1 MGVFAQRY
9 ANQFLREENAF
20 TERVNAITFFLMSI
34 NFTLIIL
41 KITQS
46 VELLSVGLILVYVSG
61 FFLFKIGLIKL
72 LGFILKT
79 KDLSKLAVFF
89 SMLFDRTLGF
99 ILFPL
104 VVLLY
109 FFSFEVSTIFLA
121 ISFVL
126 FLILVLSTIYTDL
139 FSAEAGMPQLDPKY
153 WASQAFWLILVFSVL
168 ASKSQK
174 VYSVE
179 YDSQADIKVFVVD
192 YESQADLSVFK
203 VEYSS
208 QAGKNDG
215 KWFFVE
221 YASQADKKIFFTAYA
236 SQADVLIYFVE
247 YSSQAKW
254 RKKEKL
260 HLFY

>member
-1 MGVFAQRY
+1 MALSKIIFNQDIFFVLLLVSFFLIALLKGLYWKHAKLLFMGVFAQRY

-61 FFLFKIGLIKL
+61 FFFFKIGLIKL

-109 FFSFEVSTIFLA
+109 FFSFEVSTIVLV

-126 FLILVLSTIYTDL
+126 FLILILMKL
-139 FSAEAGMPQLDPKY
+139 
-153 WASQAFWLILVFSVL
+153 FWLWKIGTNSFGLPQFYIFLYLCMLEIFPLLILAKGVF
-168 ASKSQK
+168 
-174 VYSVE
+174 Y
-179 YDSQADIKVFVVD
+179 
-192 YESQADLSVFK
+192 
-203 VEYSS
+203 
-208 QAGKNDG
+208 
-215 KWFFVE
+215 
-221 YASQADKKIFFTAYA
+221 
-236 SQADVLIYFVE
+236 
-247 YSSQAKW
+247 
-254 RKKEKL
+254 
-260 HLFY
+260 

>member
-20 TERVNAITFFLMSI
+20 TERVSAITFFLMSI

-46 VELLSVGLILVYVSG
+46 VELLSMGLTLVYVIG
-61 FFLFKIGLIKL
+61 FFLFKIALIKL

-109 FFSFEVSTIFLA
+109 FFSFEVSTIVLV

-126 FLILVLSTIYTDL
+126 FLILILMKL
-139 FSAEAGMPQLDPKY
+139 
-153 WASQAFWLILVFSVL
+153 FWLWKIGTNSFGLPQFYIFLYLCTLEIFPLLILGKGVF
-168 ASKSQK
+168 
-174 VYSVE
+174 Y
-179 YDSQADIKVFVVD
+179 
-192 YESQADLSVFK
+192 
-203 VEYSS
+203 
-208 QAGKNDG
+208 
-215 KWFFVE
+215 
-221 YASQADKKIFFTAYA
+221 
-236 SQADVLIYFVE
+236 
-247 YSSQAKW
+247 
-254 RKKEKL
+254 
-260 HLFY
+260 

>member
-1 MGVFAQRY
+1 LALSKIIFNQDIFFVLLLVSFFLIALLKGLYWKHAKLLFMGVFAQRY

-46 VELLSVGLILVYVSG
+46 VELLSVGLILVYVIS
-61 FFLFKIGLIKL
+61 FFLIKIALIKI

-109 FFSFEVSTIFLA
+109 FFSFEVSSIVLV

-126 FLILVLSTIYTDL
+126 FLILIQMKL
-139 FSAEAGMPQLDPKY
+139 
-153 WASQAFWLILVFSVL
+153 FWLWKIGTNSFGLPQFYIFLYLCTLEIFPLLILGKGVF
-168 ASKSQK
+168 
-174 VYSVE
+174 Y
-179 YDSQADIKVFVVD
+179 
-192 YESQADLSVFK
+192 
-203 VEYSS
+203 
-208 QAGKNDG
+208 
-215 KWFFVE
+215 
-221 YASQADKKIFFTAYA
+221 
-236 SQADVLIYFVE
+236 
-247 YSSQAKW
+247 
-254 RKKEKL
+254 
-260 HLFY
+260 

>member
-1 MGVFAQRY
+1 MLILTSFLLIAILKGYYWKHAKLLFMGVFAQRY

-46 VELLSVGLILVYVSG
+46 FELLSVGLILVYVSG
-61 FFLFKIGLIKL
+61 FFLFKMGLIKL

-109 FFSFEVSTIFLA
+109 FFSFEVSTIVLV

-126 FLILVLSTIYTDL
+126 FLILILMKL
-139 FSAEAGMPQLDPKY
+139 
-153 WASQAFWLILVFSVL
+153 FWLWKIGTNSFGLPQFYIFLYLCTLEIFPLLILGKGVF
-168 ASKSQK
+168 
-174 VYSVE
+174 Y
-179 YDSQADIKVFVVD
+179 
-192 YESQADLSVFK
+192 
-203 VEYSS
+203 
-208 QAGKNDG
+208 
-215 KWFFVE
+215 
-221 YASQADKKIFFTAYA
+221 
-236 SQADVLIYFVE
+236 
-247 YSSQAKW
+247 
-254 RKKEKL
+254 
-260 HLFY
+260 

>member
-1 MGVFAQRY
+1 MALSKIIFNQDIFFVLLLVSFFLIALLKGLYWKHAKLLFMGVFAQRY

-41 KITQS
+41 KITHS
-46 VELLSVGLILVYVSG
+46 VELLSVVLILVYVSG
-61 FFLFKIGLIKL
+61 FFLFKMGLIKL

-109 FFSFEVSTIFLA
+109 FFSFEVSTIVLV

-126 FLILVLSTIYTDL
+126 FLILVLMKL
-139 FSAEAGMPQLDPKY
+139 
-153 WASQAFWLILVFSVL
+153 FWLWKIGTNSFGLPQFYIFLYLCTLEIFPLLILGKGVF
-168 ASKSQK
+168 
-174 VYSVE
+174 Y
-179 YDSQADIKVFVVD
+179 
-192 YESQADLSVFK
+192 
-203 VEYSS
+203 
-208 QAGKNDG
+208 
-215 KWFFVE
+215 
-221 YASQADKKIFFTAYA
+221 
-236 SQADVLIYFVE
+236 
-247 YSSQAKW
+247 
-254 RKKEKL
+254 
-260 HLFY
+260 

>member
-1 MGVFAQRY
+1 MALSKIIFNQDIIFMLILTSFLLIAILKGYYWKHAKLLFMGVFAQRY

-46 VELLSVGLILVYVSG
+46 FELLSVGLILVYVSG
-61 FFLFKIGLIKL
+61 FFLFKMGLIKL

-99 ILFPL
+99 LLFPL

-109 FFSFEVSTIFLA
+109 FFSFEVSTIVLV

-126 FLILVLSTIYTDL
+126 FLILILMKL
-139 FSAEAGMPQLDPKY
+139 FWIWKLGTNSFGLPQFYIFLYLCTLEIFPL
-153 WASQAFWLILVFSVL
+153 LILGKGVF
-168 ASKSQK
+168 
-174 VYSVE
+174 Y
-179 YDSQADIKVFVVD
+179 
-192 YESQADLSVFK
+192 
-203 VEYSS
+203 
-208 QAGKNDG
+208 
-215 KWFFVE
+215 
-221 YASQADKKIFFTAYA
+221 
-236 SQADVLIYFVE
+236 
-247 YSSQAKW
+247 
-254 RKKEKL
+254 
-260 HLFY
+260 

>member
-1 MGVFAQRY
+1 MALSKIIFNQDIFFALLLVSFFLIALLKGLYWKHAKLLFMGVFAQRY

-41 KITQS
+41 KITQP

-109 FFSFEVSTIFLA
+109 FFSFEVSTIVLV
-121 ISFVL
+121 ISLVL
-126 FLILVLSTIYTDL
+126 FLILILMKL
-139 FSAEAGMPQLDPKY
+139 
-153 WASQAFWLILVFSVL
+153 FWLWKIGTNSFGLPQFYIFLYLCTLEIFPLLILGKGVF
-168 ASKSQK
+168 
-174 VYSVE
+174 Y
-179 YDSQADIKVFVVD
+179 
-192 YESQADLSVFK
+192 
-203 VEYSS
+203 
-208 QAGKNDG
+208 
-215 KWFFVE
+215 
-221 YASQADKKIFFTAYA
+221 
-236 SQADVLIYFVE
+236 
-247 YSSQAKW
+247 
-254 RKKEKL
+254 
-260 HLFY
+260 

>member
-1 MGVFAQRY
+1 VALSKIIFNQDIIFMLILTSFLLIAILKGYYWKHAKLLFMGVFAQRY

-46 VELLSVGLILVYVSG
+46 FELLSVGLILVYVSG
-61 FFLFKIGLIKL
+61 FFLFKMGLIKL

-99 ILFPL
+99 LLFPL

-109 FFSFEVSTIFLA
+109 FFSFEVSTIVLV

-126 FLILVLSTIYTDL
+126 FLILILMKL
-139 FSAEAGMPQLDPKY
+139 FWIWKLGTNSFGLPQFYIFLYLCTLEIFPL
-153 WASQAFWLILVFSVL
+153 LILGKGVF
-168 ASKSQK
+168 
-174 VYSVE
+174 Y
-179 YDSQADIKVFVVD
+179 
-192 YESQADLSVFK
+192 
-203 VEYSS
+203 
-208 QAGKNDG
+208 
-215 KWFFVE
+215 
-221 YASQADKKIFFTAYA
+221 
-236 SQADVLIYFVE
+236 
-247 YSSQAKW
+247 
-254 RKKEKL
+254 
-260 HLFY
+260 

>member
-1 MGVFAQRY
+1 LALSKIIFNQDIFFVLLLVSFFLIALLKGLYWKHAKLLFMGVFAQRY

-46 VELLSVGLILVYVSG
+46 FELLSVGLILVYVSG
-61 FFLFKIGLIKL
+61 FFLFKMGLIKL

-99 ILFPL
+99 LLFPL

-109 FFSFEVSTIFLA
+109 FFSFEVSTIVLV

-126 FLILVLSTIYTDL
+126 FLILILMKL
-139 FSAEAGMPQLDPKY
+139 FWIWKLGTNSFGLPQFYIFLYLCTLEIFPL
-153 WASQAFWLILVFSVL
+153 LILGKGVF
-168 ASKSQK
+168 
-174 VYSVE
+174 Y
-179 YDSQADIKVFVVD
+179 
-192 YESQADLSVFK
+192 
-203 VEYSS
+203 
-208 QAGKNDG
+208 
-215 KWFFVE
+215 
-221 YASQADKKIFFTAYA
+221 
-236 SQADVLIYFVE
+236 
-247 YSSQAKW
+247 
-254 RKKEKL
+254 
-260 HLFY
+260 

>member
-1 MGVFAQRY
+1 LALSKIIFNQDIFFVLLLVSFCLIAVLKGLYWKHAKLLFMGVFAQRY

-20 TERVNAITFFLMSI
+20 TERVSAITFFLMSI

-104 VVLLY
+104 IVVLY
-109 FFSFEVSTIFLA
+109 FFSFE
-121 ISFVL
+121 ISSSILIICFVL
-126 FLILVLSTIYTDL
+126 FLLLIIMKL
-139 FSAEAGMPQLDPKY
+139 
-153 WASQAFWLILVFSVL
+153 FWLWKIGTNSFGLPQFYIFLYLCTLEIFPLLLLGKGVL
-168 ASKSQK
+168 
-174 VYSVE
+174 Y
-179 YDSQADIKVFVVD
+179 
-192 YESQADLSVFK
+192 
-203 VEYSS
+203 
-208 QAGKNDG
+208 
-215 KWFFVE
+215 
-221 YASQADKKIFFTAYA
+221 
-236 SQADVLIYFVE
+236 
-247 YSSQAKW
+247 
-254 RKKEKL
+254 
-260 HLFY
+260 

>member
-1 MGVFAQRY
+1 MIVLTKTIFNQDIIVVLLTVSFLLIAILRASYWKHAKLLFMGVFAQRY

-41 KITQS
+41 KITHS
-46 VELLSVGLILVYVSG
+46 VELLSVVLILVYVSG
-61 FFLFKIGLIKL
+61 FFFFKMGLIKL

-109 FFSFEVSTIFLA
+109 FFSFEVSTIVLV

-126 FLILVLSTIYTDL
+126 FLILVLMKL
-139 FSAEAGMPQLDPKY
+139 
-153 WASQAFWLILVFSVL
+153 FWLWKIGTNSFGLPQFYIFLYLCTLEIFPLLILGKGVF
-168 ASKSQK
+168 
-174 VYSVE
+174 Y
-179 YDSQADIKVFVVD
+179 
-192 YESQADLSVFK
+192 
-203 VEYSS
+203 
-208 QAGKNDG
+208 
-215 KWFFVE
+215 
-221 YASQADKKIFFTAYA
+221 
-236 SQADVLIYFVE
+236 
-247 YSSQAKW
+247 
-254 RKKEKL
+254 
-260 HLFY
+260 

>member
-1 MGVFAQRY
+1 MLILTSFLLIAILKGYYWKHAKLLFMGVFAQRY

-41 KITQS
+41 KITHS
-46 VELLSVGLILVYVSG
+46 FELFSVGLILVYVSG
-61 FFLFKIGLIKL
+61 FFLFKMGLIKL

-109 FFSFEVSTIFLA
+109 FFSFEVSTIVLV

-126 FLILVLSTIYTDL
+126 FLILILMKL
-139 FSAEAGMPQLDPKY
+139 
-153 WASQAFWLILVFSVL
+153 FWLWKIGTNSFGLPQFYIFLYLCTLEIFPLLILGKGVF
-168 ASKSQK
+168 
-174 VYSVE
+174 Y
-179 YDSQADIKVFVVD
+179 
-192 YESQADLSVFK
+192 
-203 VEYSS
+203 
-208 QAGKNDG
+208 
-215 KWFFVE
+215 
-221 YASQADKKIFFTAYA
+221 
-236 SQADVLIYFVE
+236 
-247 YSSQAKW
+247 
-254 RKKEKL
+254 
-260 HLFY
+260 

>member
-1 MGVFAQRY
+1 MALSKIFFNQDIFFALLLVSFFLIALLKGLYWKHAKLLFMGVFAQRY

-34 NFTLIIL
+34 NFALIIL

-46 VELLSVGLILVYVSG
+46 VELLSVGLILIYVSG

-109 FFSFEVSTIFLA
+109 FFSFEVSTIVLV

-126 FLILVLSTIYTDL
+126 FLILILMKL
-139 FSAEAGMPQLDPKY
+139 
-153 WASQAFWLILVFSVL
+153 FWLWKIGTNSFGLPQFYIFLYLCTLEIFPLLILGKGVF
-168 ASKSQK
+168 
-174 VYSVE
+174 Y
-179 YDSQADIKVFVVD
+179 
-192 YESQADLSVFK
+192 
-203 VEYSS
+203 
-208 QAGKNDG
+208 
-215 KWFFVE
+215 
-221 YASQADKKIFFTAYA
+221 
-236 SQADVLIYFVE
+236 
-247 YSSQAKW
+247 
-254 RKKEKL
+254 
-260 HLFY
+260 

>member
-1 MGVFAQRY
+1 LALSKIFFNQDIFFALLLVSFFLIALLKGLYWKHAKLLFMGVFAQRY

-109 FFSFEVSTIFLA
+109 FFSFEVSSSIL
-121 ISFVL
+121 IICFVL
-126 FLILVLSTIYTDL
+126 FLLLIIMKL
-139 FSAEAGMPQLDPKY
+139 
-153 WASQAFWLILVFSVL
+153 FWLWKIGTNSFGLPQFYIFLYLCTLEIFPLLLLGKGVL
-168 ASKSQK
+168 
-174 VYSVE
+174 Y
-179 YDSQADIKVFVVD
+179 
-192 YESQADLSVFK
+192 
-203 VEYSS
+203 
-208 QAGKNDG
+208 
-215 KWFFVE
+215 
-221 YASQADKKIFFTAYA
+221 
-236 SQADVLIYFVE
+236 
-247 YSSQAKW
+247 
-254 RKKEKL
+254 
-260 HLFY
+260 